1 VVVGITRTGQ
11 LSVSESGVTDDT
23 AASVA
28 AGEPSAADARRAAVV
43 ALAADLFDRGGYASI
58 SMEQIAAA
66 AGIAKPT
73 LYHYFRSKD
82 EILRGVHESFI
93 GILLERQD
101 ERVRLG
107 LAPADLLLG
116 AMTDIFGLMETHRG
130 YVRVFFE
137 HYRELPD
144 EARRE
149 IRVKRDR
156 YEGLIRNAV
165 AQGIRA
171 GAFRG
176 VDPDAATMA
185 VFGICNWAYQWWRPG
200 GGADPALMA
209 QKMWDLVIRGLSV
222 PHQDPQSL
230 ADGPRAAERDGT

>member
-1 VVVGITRTGQ
+1 MDDASLPTLVCG
-11 LSVSESGVTDDT
+11 SGVTGIP
-23 AASVA
+23 VA
-28 AGEPSAADARRAAVV
+28 GLPPAELSAADARRAQVI
-43 ALAADLFDRGGYASI
+43 ALAAGLFDRDGYAST

-82 EILRGVHESFI
+82 EILRGVHENFI
-93 GILLERQD
+93 TTLLERQD

-137 HYRELPD
+137 NYRELPD

-156 YEGLIRNAV
+156 YEGLVRDAV
-165 AQGIRA
+165 VQGIEA

-209 QKMWDLVIRGLSV
+209 QKMWDIVIRGLSV
-222 PHQDPQSL
+222 QPQRG
-230 ADGPRAAERDGT
+230 DHG

>member
-1 VVVGITRTGQ
+1 MRIT
-11 LSVSESGVTDDT
+11 
-23 AASVA
+23 
-28 AGEPSAADARRAAVV
+28 EPSAADTRRAAVI
-43 ALAADLFDRGGYASI
+43 ALAADLFDRDGYASV

-82 EILRGVHESFI
+82 AILRGVHGSFI
-93 GILLERQD
+93 GTLIERQE

-137 HYRELPD
+137 HHRELPD

-149 IRVKRDR
+149 IRVKRDY
-156 YEGLIRNAV
+156 YERLIREAV
-165 AQGIRA
+165 AQGIAA
-171 GAFRG
+171 GEFRG

-200 GGADPALMA
+200 GGTDPALMA
-209 QKMWDLVIRGLSV
+209 QKMWDLIIRGMAV
-222 PHQDPQSL
+222 PRQQDPRSPAAGRDASPQVPQDL
-230 ADGPRAAERDGT
+230 AGAGKERRP